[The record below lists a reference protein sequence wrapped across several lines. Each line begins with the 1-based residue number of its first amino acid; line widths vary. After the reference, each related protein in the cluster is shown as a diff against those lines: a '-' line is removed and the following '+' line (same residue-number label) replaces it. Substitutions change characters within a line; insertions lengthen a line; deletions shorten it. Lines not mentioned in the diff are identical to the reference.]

1 MASRYPIR
9 VDPLFRGL
17 FAVVGAPA
25 RRDYVEL
32 DGTTVTVRLG
42 WAFRATIPVGAIT
55 AARHHADM
63 FGGWGAHGFRGRWL
77 VNGSSK
83 GIVELDLEPRQ
94 RAWLLGAVPIRLR
107 ILYLSVADP
116 NGFLAELA
124 PSETPLSNVVQ
135 A

>member
-17 FAVVGAPA
+17 FAVVGASA

-32 DGTTVTVRLG
+32 DGATVEVRLG
-42 WAFRATIPVGAIT
+42 WAFRATIPVSAIT

-94 RAWLLGAVPIRLR
+94 RAWLLGVAPIRLR
-107 ILYLSVADP
+107 ILYLSLADP

-124 PSETPLSNVVQ
+124 PSETASSNVEQ